1 MAMCNTLS
9 KVMRTHVDFDPKDAE
24 HLKAF
29 KMLVLGEDGPTSC
42 IRQHPTLRFNLDN
55 PFDNVRTMMTH
66 KVAESYLNEHGVQ

>member
-9 KVMRTHVDFDPKDAE
+9 KVLRQHVDFDPTNPE

-29 KMLVLGEDGPTSC
+29 KMLVLGEDGPTSN
-42 IRQHPTLRFNLDN
+42 IRQHPTLRFNIDN

-66 KVAESYLNEHGVQ
+66 KVAEAFLRERGVC

>member
-9 KVMRTHVDFDPKDAE
+9 KVLRHRVNFDPTNPE

-29 KMLVLGEDGPTSC
+29 KMLVLGEEGPTGN
-42 IRQHPTLRFNLDN
+42 IRQHPTLRFNIDN

-66 KVAESYLNEHGVQ
+66 KVAEAFLRERGVC

>member
-9 KVMRTHVDFDPKDAE
+9 KVLRQHVDFDPQNPD

-29 KMLVLGEDGPTSC
+29 KMLCLGEAGPTSN
-42 IRQHPTLRFNLDN
+42 IKQHPTLRFNLDN

-66 KVAESYLNEHGVQ
+66 KVAEAYLAKYGV

>member
-9 KVMRTHVDFDPKDAE
+9 KVLRQHVDFDPQNPD

-29 KMLVLGEDGPTSC
+29 KMLVLGESGPSSN
-42 IRQHPTLRFNLDN
+42 IKQHPNLRFNLDN

-66 KVAESYLNEHGVQ
+66 KVAQAYLTDHGVQ

>member
-9 KVMRTHVDFDPKDAE
+9 KVLRQHVDFDPTNAE

-29 KMLVLGEDGPTSC
+29 KMLVLGEAGPASI

-55 PFDNVRTMMTH
+55 PYDNVRTMMTH
-66 KVAESYLNEHGVQ
+66 KVTEAYLAKYGV